1 MVAMALISLFVVLV
15 VLLGLLGGVG
25 FFLAALGSLPLAMNV
40 LV

>member
-15 VLLGLLGGVG
+15 VLLGLLGVG